1 MAILG
6 MSCRLPASTHAPA
19 RLMAVVSRCVDA
31 ASEVPASR
39 WQGGAAAEGLES
51 VSDRTRHGAF
61 VCGAESFDSAR
72 FGISA
77 AEAGAMDPQQR
88 LVLECSYAALGEGGL
103 QRGRLMGSGV
113 GVGVGIYAVEYGQL
127 LAVSELRHSVYA
139 STGASLSIASGRLSF
154 VLGLV
159 GPCVSFETAC
169 SAALVALDA
178 GVHALRLA
186 SCEAYSAAGVNL
198 MLLPASSVGF
208 AVAGMTSVRG
218 RCHTFDRRADG
229 FARADGCG
237 AVCAERAGMNSAMA
251 VAVGSAVRQDGR
263 SASLTA
269 PNGQAQGALLAA
281 TLGDAETTAAAQNV
295 CEAHGTGTALGDPIE
310 VGAVGFVLLASRCGG
325 NCEPP
330 LGMSSIKASHGHGE
344 STAGMSG
351 LLVLCGSLRPKAAAP
366 NAQLRVLNPRLGTAV
381 RGGGCALST
390 QTCAG
395 LAPSVGC
402 AAGGVSSFGY
412 SGTIAHALLRG
423 APVTISTVDL
433 ANARSSASRRR
444 FFPWQQ
450 LTPSHRTVARRQVS
464 TAYAFVACWNRS
476 QLPLNTSHLPSAW
489 ALLLQAVSPSGTRM
503 VDHGARQPARDANLV
518 AAVLTGAYSGAPT
531 LFGLRLAVLI
541 AQQRSAWQRYPP
553 RLYLLMLGARSACS
567 DAAPPASAASHGA
580 AWGLSRVLR
589 LELPALRVQAAEAA
603 GATSAASASHLGT
616 LCCDPSHR
624 SPLWAEPE
632 LSWRGDGVPHASRL
646 RRLLP
651 LTEERSPG
659 GLPCEHTSVY
669 LVTGGLGG
677 LGLRASTLLAE
688 SGATR
693 MLLASRTSRI
703 SRTDQGLEARLRSLG
718 RVAAVLSCD
727 TADPGELGLLASACT
742 IVAAAASPL
751 GGVLHA
757 AGAAEAGLIGTVRAQ
772 QSTRL
777 LAAKAGGAWHLQC
790 ATTRTPLDAFLLFS
804 SVGSGIGNVGQGNY
818 AAANASL
825 DSRALSQRAHGM
837 TACSLQWP
845 LVTGAGMGA
854 AALAAHGDSGAC
866 RCSFAGAASISLEQY
881 AACLSTLQPQ
891 MMPAGLGM
899 AVPLAHPEAMT
910 ESVADASDPR
920 FAELTWAYGTPAA
933 PVAATNGTLPSNGIR
948 HYSHASVSAPAAVQ
962 AESDLAAALL
972 ALPSTQ
978 RPESAMQAVLR
989 VSRELMGCISTAA
1002 ALHADTEFAEA
1013 GMDSL
1018 AATELAVRLRALSG
1032 MALAPT
1038 LVMEQ
1043 TTPRA
1048 VAAHLLH
1055 EMHPLVQGPGC
1066 PSAASASCASASAS
1080 SGRWLAPGATS
1091 PATHYAET
1099 TVHRPL
1105 GSAAARLS
1113 LVLPSELPTH
1123 YPQRRV
1129 RVLFLHGQGT
1139 TASLARQLL
1148 EMRGWLDPSLPFA
1161 FVLPDGPHAVEAH
1174 THTDAW
1180 AKLGLRGLVASGA
1193 YDPSAEQRMWGAR
1206 FDQFAHTFAARNP
1219 AVVAQMHAAGTPID
1233 AVIKE
1238 HGAFSTER
1246 WEQTIEYL
1254 KQVIEAHGPFD
1265 GVGGF
1270 SEGAATAHALL
1281 RLQHA
1286 GINVGL
1292 GSVRFCLA
1300 LSPWTSPAADAR
1312 RQLPLAKPLPVRLL
1326 LTLGRRDLEMFQE
1339 AAPVF
1344 EQEFASARRYEH
1356 DGEHVYPLVSA
1367 QLRDL
1372 CFEFARSGGMSDQ
1385 GSPSDEEQA
1394 APHIAL
1400 LGEDDGE
1407 NARQVLPR
1415 DPADASSQRSRV
1427 ASLIRLVPRA
1437 LREGRSIFQA
1447 WMQRSTGPFNFAF
1460 GFLVAS
1466 FLVSSFLSGS
1476 RTNTSSISGVAA
1488 IGDCEDDG
1496 GMESAQCEGVDHTH
1510 VNTSPTT

>member
-1 MAILG
+1 
-6 MSCRLPASTHAPA
+6 
-19 RLMAVVSRCVDA
+19 
-31 ASEVPASR
+31 
-39 WQGGAAAEGLES
+39 
-51 VSDRTRHGAF
+51 
-61 VCGAESFDSAR
+61 
-72 FGISA
+72 
-77 AEAGAMDPQQR
+77 
-88 LVLECSYAALGEGGL
+88 
-103 QRGRLMGSGV
+103 
-113 GVGVGIYAVEYGQL
+113 
-127 LAVSELRHSVYA
+127 
-139 STGASLSIASGRLSF
+139 
-154 VLGLV
+154 
-159 GPCVSFETAC
+159 
-169 SAALVALDA
+169 
-178 GVHALRLA
+178 
-186 SCEAYSAAGVNL
+186 
-198 MLLPASSVGF
+198 
-208 AVAGMTSVRG
+208 
-218 RCHTFDRRADG
+218 
-229 FARADGCG
+229 
-237 AVCAERAGMNSAMA
+237 
-251 VAVGSAVRQDGR
+251 
-263 SASLTA
+263 
-269 PNGQAQGALLAA
+269 
-281 TLGDAETTAAAQNV
+281 
-295 CEAHGTGTALGDPIE
+295 
-310 VGAVGFVLLASRCGG
+310 
-325 NCEPP
+325 
-330 LGMSSIKASHGHGE
+330 
-344 STAGMSG
+344 
-351 LLVLCGSLRPKAAAP
+351 
-366 NAQLRVLNPRLGTAV
+366 
-381 RGGGCALST
+381 
-390 QTCAG
+390 
-395 LAPSVGC
+395 
-402 AAGGVSSFGY
+402 
-412 SGTIAHALLRG
+412 
-423 APVTISTVDL
+423 
-433 ANARSSASRRR
+433 
-444 FFPWQQ
+444 
-450 LTPSHRTVARRQVS
+450 
-464 TAYAFVACWNRS
+464 
-476 QLPLNTSHLPSAW
+476 
-489 ALLLQAVSPSGTRM
+489 M

-978 RPESAMQAVLR
+978 RPEAAMQAVLR